1 MSYIVKQEAL
11 DSMTPADKESIVA
24 IYHHRCLDEELL
36 YKHFYS
42 KENIKRAHAEE
53 RIRELTQMG
62 YLTHVDYG
70 GEYSA
75 LFLSEA
81 GVACA
86 NRLMVE
92 PDPNMKS
99 VTSYHLK
106 MKEQIIRHQLSLNA
120 VALDFKAEAKKR
132 KIPYRYYDGK
142 FMEFNAEVMPD
153 ALIQTNEYDIFLE
166 MDMASERTAELLY
179 KWGNYRSYLN
189 TTSFLCKEKKTI
201 VFFLLCNVTD
211 PGVRRYYVLSSIG
224 QGLLDK
230 ITRKFDIYIDT
241 PDRLLDFLFN
251 ELLTPP
257 DNIKDIQSA
266 LRLHGFSLTPA
277 KPLNEFITGPSYE
290 FYVRMLSDKSKQVMI
305 KDGRAQEFLLDN
317 AINCLPA
324 SCLTKVI
331 GHNSQTLGLTSKAG
345 RAIPYLVLVEGEKL
359 VSADLS
365 SVNARGVR
373 NVYFTTLQ
381 RLRDSVTF
389 PEALF
394 QIDQMGR
401 ISHFSDF
408 ALSEPVYERTI
419 TTEKNKLIHIPNP

>member
-1 MSYIVKQEAL
+1 MSYVIKQEAL
-11 DSMTPADKESIVA
+11 DAMTTADKEAIMA
-24 IYHHRCLDEELL
+24 IYNHRCLDEKLL

-42 KENIKRAHAEE
+42 KEDIKRAYTEE
-53 RIRELTQMG
+53 RIHELTQMG

-92 PDPNMKS
+92 PDPTMKP
-99 VTSYHLK
+99 VTSYRLK
-106 MKEQIIRHQLSLNA
+106 MKEQIIRHQLALNSM
-120 VALDFKAEAKKR
+120 ALEFEGEAKKR

-142 FMEFNAEVMPD
+142 FMEFNAEVLPD

-166 MDMASERTAELLY
+166 MDMATEGTPDLLY
-179 KWGNYRSYLN
+179 KWSNYRSYLN
-189 TTSFLCKEKKTI
+189 TTNFLCKDKKTI
-201 VFFLLCNVTD
+201 VLFILGNVTE

-241 PDRLLDFLFN
+241 PDRLLDLLFN

-266 LRLHGFSLTPA
+266 LRMHGFSLTPA
-277 KPLNEFITGPSYE
+277 KPLNEFVIGPSYE
-290 FYVRMLSDKSKQVMI
+290 FYTRMLSNKSKQVMV
-305 KDGRAQEFLLDN
+305 KDGRVQEFLLDN
-317 AINCLPA
+317 AINYLPA
-324 SCLTKVI
+324 SCLTKVV
-331 GHNSQTLGLTSKAG
+331 GHNSITLGLTAKAG
-345 RAIPYLVLVEGEKL
+345 RTIPYLVVVEEEKL

-373 NVYFTTLQ
+373 NIYFTTLQ

-401 ISHFSDF
+401 LSHFSDF
-408 ALSEPVYERTI
+408 SLSEPVYERTI
-419 TTEKNKLIHIPNP
+419 TTTKNKLIHIPNA